1 MGQTQQKARTR
12 RALVQSASLH
22 QLKQLFTQGLHLR
35 YLLFSVR
42 YLTQATALVLTPNIC
57 MATHHS
63 LNTTTQRPVGE
74 NKQLVDISIRNA
86 QLPVLVLARVQ
97 QGSADTVNNSIP
109 LGTPSDPEVAAKPGP
124 KANQAGDKTHDASI
138 RVDPSSEFSW
148 LHWLSFW
155 GLCLFLGFALSQI
168 IAPRQK

>member
-1 MGQTQQKARTR
+1 MSAQKKARTGRVGR
-12 RALVQSASLH
+12 RLSTPHQPQKSLAFGSHSLH
-22 QLKQLFTQGLHLR
+22 LLFGIHNAAARITLVITAYVGMTVHHGLNAAPLAPTGLHKEQIEI
-35 YLLFSVR
+35 SVIHS
-42 YLTQATALVLTPNIC
+42 QFDVVVLSGLQKASPDPV
-57 MATHHS
+57 HH
-63 LNTTTQRPVGE
+63 R
-74 NKQLVDISIRNA
+74 
-86 QLPVLVLARVQ
+86 
-97 QGSADTVNNSIP
+97 IP

-138 RVDPSSEFSW
+138 RVNPGREFSW